1 MSQRRTIDETADRS
15 PADPSGSWIWLLALF
30 TLASFV
36 EGAFYS
42 QINAF
47 TPLYLPKLGVP
58 QDQVAAWTGAVVA
71 ITSAI
76 GLPLLPFWGALA
88 DRYARQP
95 IIVRSFVAHFLA
107 GLGMVLSGSI
117 WVFLLARSITSFALG
132 NSGLMMT
139 TLSER
144 SPRLRQGLT
153 FSIMNSGAPVG
164 VFVGPLIGGA
174 LFDAYGFRTLV
185 AVNVVVMGLVI
196 LGMAFGYKDRFV
208 GTDRGPLLSMAADS
222 VRIVLR
228 TPRLRILF
236 PALFALFAAWLLA
249 LTYIPLVTTS
259 IYTGSETG
267 KIVGLVIGAGGLT
280 ALIGSPILGALAD
293 RWGQWRVLIA
303 AGLVGIVLW
312 PLPALAHN
320 LWSLAVTWAL
330 ISAVSSSVFAI
341 SFSVLAS
348 STSDD
353 VRGRVMS
360 FAYLPVNLGLLI
372 GPAIGAVL
380 TRFSLLAVFP
390 TAAVFTALGVVGLW
404 LARNQPIE
412 VSGAAGAPN
421 GAPDQVK
428 S

>member
-1 MSQRRTIDETADRS
+1 MEPLGVSDDTTTQP
-15 PADPSGSWIWLLALF
+15 PAGPSTSWVWLLALF
-30 TLASFV
+30 TVASFV

-42 QINAF
+42 QLNAF
-47 TPLYLPKLGVP
+47 TPLYLPDLGVP
-58 QDQVAAWTGAVVA
+58 KDQVATWTGAIVA
-71 ITSAI
+71 VTSAI

-95 IIVRSFVAHFLA
+95 IIIRSFVAHFLA
-107 GLGMVLSGSI
+107 GLGMVISGSI

-144 SPRLRQGLT
+144 SPRLRQGLA

-185 AVNVVVMGLVI
+185 AINLVVMGAVV
-196 LGMAFGYKDRFV
+196 LGMTFGYRDRFV
-208 GTDRGPLLSMAADS
+208 GTDRGPLLRMAVDS

-228 TPRLRILF
+228 TPRLRVLF

-259 IYTGSETG
+259 IYTGPEAG
-267 KIVGLVIGAGGLT
+267 KIVGFVVGAGGLT

-293 RWGQWRVLIA
+293 RWGHWRVLIGT
-303 AGLVGIVLW
+303 GLLGVVLW
-312 PLPALAHN
+312 PLPTLAN
-320 LWSLAVTWAL
+320 SLTTLAVTWAL
-330 ISAVSSSVFAI
+330 ISAVSSSMFAI

-348 STSDD
+348 STTDD

-372 GPAIGAVL
+372 GPAIGAIL

-390 TAAVFTALGVVGLW
+390 AAAIFTALGVAGLW
-404 LARNQPIE
+404 LARGKSIE
-412 VSGAAGAPN
+412 MVREVDGSAGGSG
-421 GAPDQVK
+421 
-428 S
+428 

>member
-1 MSQRRTIDETADRS
+1 MANHDSIGEVKPEA
-15 PADPSGSWIWLLALF
+15 PAGPVTSWIRLLLLF

-47 TPLYLPKLGVP
+47 TPLYLPELGVAK
-58 QDQVAAWTGAVVA
+58 DQVAAWTGAIVA

-144 SPRLRQGLT
+144 APKLRQGLA

-174 LFDAYGFRTLV
+174 LFDVFGFQTLV
-185 AVNVVVMGLVI
+185 AINVAVMGLVI
-196 LGMAFGYKDRFV
+196 LGMTFGYRDRFV
-208 GTDRGPLLSMAADS
+208 GTDRGPLLSMAVDS
-222 VRIVLR
+222 VRIVFR
-228 TPRLRILF
+228 TPRLRLLF
-236 PALFALFAAWLLA
+236 PALFALFAGWLLA

-259 IYTGSETG
+259 LYTGSETG
-267 KIVGLVIGAGGLT
+267 KIVGLVVGAGGLT
-280 ALIGSPILGALAD
+280 ALIGSPLVGALAD
-293 RWGQWRVLIA
+293 RWGHWRVLIGA
-303 AGLVGIVLW
+303 GIVGVLLW
-312 PLPALAHN
+312 PLPALAQT
-320 LWSLAVTWAL
+320 LWSLAATWAL
-330 ISAVSSSVFAI
+330 ISAVLSSMFAI

-348 STSDD
+348 STTDD

-360 FAYLPVNLGLLI
+360 FAFLPVNLGLMV
-372 GPAIGAVL
+372 GPAVGAAV
-380 TRFSLLAVFP
+380 TRVSLRAVFP
-390 TAAVFTALGVVGLW
+390 AAAVFTAMGVAGLW
-404 LARNQPIE
+404 LARRQPIE
-412 VSGAAGAPN
+412 LPPGKVA
-421 GAPDQVK
+421 
-428 S
+428 

>member
-1 MSQRRTIDETADRS
+1 MLNGSRIDKATGQPSAPAPRS
-15 PADPSGSWIWLLALF
+15 WLWLLTLF

-47 TPLYLPKLGVP
+47 TPLYLPKLGIP
-58 QDQVAAWTGAVVA
+58 QDQVATWTGAVVA

-144 SPRLRQGLT
+144 APRLRQGLA

-164 VFVGPLIGGA
+164 VFIGPLIGGA
-174 LFDAYGFRTLV
+174 LFDAYGFRVLMAINV
-185 AVNVVVMGLVI
+185 AVMGLVI
-196 LGMAFGYKDRFV
+196 LGMTFGYRDQFV
-208 GTDRGPLLSMAADS
+208 GTDRGPLLGMAAES

-228 TPRLRILF
+228 TPRLRALF
-236 PALFALFAAWLLA
+236 PSLFALFAAWLLA

-280 ALIGSPILGALAD
+280 ALIVSPLLGALAD
-293 RWGQWRVLIA
+293 RWGHWRVLIT
-303 AGLVGIVLW
+303 AGLVGVILW
-312 PLPALAHN
+312 PLPALAHD
-320 LWSLAVTWAL
+320 LWSLAITWAL

-348 STSDD
+348 STTDEA
-353 VRGRVMS
+353 RGRVMS
-360 FAYLPVNLGLLI
+360 FAYLPVNLGLLV

-380 TRFSLLAVFP
+380 TRVSLLAVFP
-390 TAAVFTALGVVGLW
+390 AAAVLTALGVGGLW
-404 LARNQPIE
+404 LARNRSIEQPGNL
-412 VSGAAGAPN
+412 SAAN
-421 GAPDQVK
+421 GEAGQRK

>member
-1 MSQRRTIDETADRS
+1 MSQ
-15 PADPSGSWIWLLALF
+15 SWVWLLILF
-30 TLASFV
+30 TVASFV

-58 QDQVAAWTGAVVA
+58 QDQVATWTGALVA

-117 WVFLLARSITSFALG
+117 WVFLLARSITSMALG

-144 SPRLRQGLT
+144 APRLRRGLA
-153 FSIMNSGAPVG
+153 FSIMNSAAPVG
-164 VFVGPLIGGA
+164 VFVGPLLGGA

-185 AVNVVVMGLVI
+185 AINVAVMALVI
-196 LGMAFGYKDRFV
+196 LGMTFGYRDQFV
-208 GTDRGPLLSMAADS
+208 GTDRGPLLHMAADS

-228 TPRLRILF
+228 TARLRTLF

-249 LTYIPLVTTS
+249 LTYVPLVITS
-259 IYTGSETG
+259 IYSGPDSG
-267 KIVGLVIGAGGLT
+267 KVVGLVVGAGGLT
-280 ALIGSPILGALAD
+280 ALIGSPVLGALAD
-293 RWGQWRVLIA
+293 RRGHWQVLIG
-303 AGLVGIVLW
+303 AGLVNVVLW
-312 PLPALAHN
+312 PLPMLTHT
-320 LWSLAVTWAL
+320 LWGLAVTWAL
-330 ISAVSSSVFAI
+330 ISAVTSSVFAI
-341 SFSVLAS
+341 SFSVLSAS
-348 STSDD
+348 TTDE

-360 FAYLPVNLGLLI
+360 FAYLPVNLGLLF

-380 TRFSLLAVFP
+380 TRISLLAVFP
-390 TAAVFTALGVVGLW
+390 ASAVLTLLGVGGLW
-404 LARNQPIE
+404 LAKRQPVEADIG
-412 VSGAAGAPN
+412 SIQSA
-421 GAPDQVK
+421 
-428 S
+428 